1 MLVLANSHMGGYGGP
16 PLTILSFFKN
26 NKRSEKS
33 DLLLFLKKLRIVK
46 GGTPYPPMC
55 EFARTSKLENS
66 FVKFSITFLN
76 LLCALRLCGLFLF
89 DHLMLAPHHYPIPLF
104 QENPVRTIPHFS
116 IHHHTQFYIPS
127 HEGNSPPV

>member
-1 MLVLANSHMGGYGGP
+1 MAERPTP
-16 PLTILSFFKN
+16 PCASSQERASWKTL
-26 NKRSEKS
+26 
-33 DLLLFLKKLRIVK
+33 
-46 GGTPYPPMC
+46 
-55 EFARTSKLENS
+55 

-104 QENPVRTIPHFS
+104 QENPVRTIPPFP